1 MFANQ
6 VQYAHSDL
14 TQSDAERSKAMD
26 YETGKKIRDKIRIVV
41 IIVALVLVAIAL
53 LMSWISGV
61 PLIR

>member
-1 MFANQ
+1 
-6 VQYAHSDL
+6 
-14 TQSDAERSKAMD
+14 MD